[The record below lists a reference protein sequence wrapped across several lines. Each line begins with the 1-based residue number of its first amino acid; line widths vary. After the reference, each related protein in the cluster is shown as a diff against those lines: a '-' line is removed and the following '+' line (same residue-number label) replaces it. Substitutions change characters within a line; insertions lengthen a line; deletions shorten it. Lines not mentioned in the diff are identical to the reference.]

1 MTRRSATRFISLAL
15 LIALL
20 PATAARAWID
30 TGHKIIAMMT
40 WDDLTPAA
48 RAKVTEILK
57 RHPQYERVLMAGQPA
72 NLAPE
77 EAARHAFAVAATWP
91 DLLRSPA
98 NPMHTLY
105 HHPNWHYIDI
115 PFVVDHQP
123 LPATPATQ
131 PAKQP
136 GPQNVVEALTQ
147 SVAELKDPA
156 IVGADQAIA
165 LCWTLHL
172 VGDIHQPMHAVTMVS
187 PEFPDGDQGG
197 NAIIVLRDPPYIDS
211 KVRLHLLW
219 DELPG
224 EFQSEN
230 IDGYLAAGL
239 RNDPRFSRAALKDA
253 LAVKDFA
260 AWAQESHELAVK
272 DAYLN
277 GTLPFAK
284 THEPKGEARTPI
296 PGVPAGY
303 MQNAEQVALRQM
315 ALAAYRTA
323 DLLNAIYDAK

>member
-1 MTRRSATRFISLAL
+1 MLRTIFLTLLVTMFPAAT
-15 LIALL
+15 
-20 PATAARAWID
+20 ARAWID

-40 WDDLTPAA
+40 WDELTPAA
-48 RAKVTEILK
+48 RARVTETLK
-57 RHPQYERVLMAGQPA
+57 QHPQYERVLMANPPA
-72 NLAPE
+72 DLTPQT
-77 EAARHAFAVAATWP
+77 AARHAFAVAATWP

-123 LPATPATQ
+123 LPTTRPAR
-131 PAKQP
+131 QP
-136 GPQNVVEALTQ
+136 GPQNVIVALTQ
-147 SVAELKDPA
+147 NVAELKNPDIDA
-156 IVGADQAIA
+156 SNRAIA
-165 LCWTLHL
+165 LCWVLHL
-172 VGDIHQPMHAVTMVS
+172 VGDIHQPMHAVTMIS

-197 NAIIVLRDPPYIDS
+197 NAIVVLRDPPYMDS

-230 IDGYLAAGL
+230 IDGYLADGL
-239 RNDPRFSRAALKDA
+239 RNDPRFSRQALKDA

-260 AWAQESHELAVK
+260 AWAQESHDLAVK

-277 GTLPFAK
+277 GTLSFAK
-284 THEPKGEARTPI
+284 ARGARGEAKAPI

-303 MQNAEQVALRQM
+303 IQNAEQVALRQM

-323 DLLNAIYDAK
+323 DLLNAIYGEK